1 MFKSLSSFFSNVENI
16 PDASDNDLHLLS
28 GLMMEAANIDGVIDQ
43 KEVNKISN
51 VLIEVF
57 QEEPRKVELEL
68 KKCLLKVNDNKS
80 LHYYTSKINK
90 SFDNEK
96 KILLIQV
103 LWEIILEDGEIHQFE
118 SNLVR
123 RLSGLLYIS
132 DVQCGIAK
140 NVALDKLKTQ

>member
-80 LHYYTSKINK
+80 
-90 SFDNEK
+90 FDNEK